1 MKISII
7 TVCFNSV
14 KTIEDTIKSVIAQ
27 QCDSLEYII
36 IDGDSKDGTLDIIN
50 KYKDKITK
58 YISEPDKGIYDAMNK
73 GVGLASGDIIGILNS
88 DDFFSNDSVLKNI
101 MEVFQK
107 NKVDACYGNIEYV
120 QRDNTKK
127 CIRYWKAGE
136 FNVKKLVSGWIMP
149 HPTFF
154 VRKALYD
161 NFGNFNLKFKIAA
174 DYELMLRFLNKNIVV
189 KYLDQTLVCMREGG
203 FSASGFKQRLKGWN
217 ELKLAWLENGLTVP
231 HFFIIR
237 RLLSKIKQYFI

>member
-1 MKISII
+1 MVFLKVMKISII

-50 KYKDKITK
+50 KYK
-58 YISEPDKGIYDAMNK
+58 
-73 GVGLASGDIIGILNS
+73 
-88 DDFFSNDSVLKNI
+88 
-101 MEVFQK
+101 
-107 NKVDACYGNIEYV
+107 
-120 QRDNTKK
+120 
-127 CIRYWKAGE
+127 
-136 FNVKKLVSGWIMP
+136 
-149 HPTFF
+149 
-154 VRKALYD
+154 
-161 NFGNFNLKFKIAA
+161 
-174 DYELMLRFLNKNIVV
+174 
-189 KYLDQTLVCMREGG
+189 DQTLVCMREGG